1 LLGHAGIKTTSR
13 YAHISRERLM
23 EAVEFVAHNKNGA
36 MLPIGAQAYDQLAV
50 MATVATELLTLPS
63 FTIRLAT

>member
-1 LLGHAGIKTTSR
+1 
-13 YAHISRERLM
+13 M